1 MQTTKDKA
9 FDFVQ
14 SYHVS
19 KGEYKT
25 VIKNLKTRFADDKM
39 LIELY
44 VRELLK
50 LILNQSHNMSFTD
63 LVDQL
68 DTYLRCLENLGVTKE
83 KYACML
89 YPLVEASIPEQ
100 ILIAWERE
108 RNSISRNSTAN
119 THDLDLLIQFLPSEV
134 VSAER
139 LRIAKAFC
147 AGEKD
152 KNKTSKQ
159 KTDPSRDLSSV
170 TPVPLHRVLLPKQK
184 AKGESRIFFAYFVRK
199 NSPQ

>member
-1 MQTTKDKA
+1 MFQKIDEDPKIEDDVKLAYLMRTTKGKA

-83 KYACML
+83 KYACMH
-89 YPLVEASIPEQ
+89 ACSI
-100 ILIAWERE
+100 R
-108 RNSISRNSTAN
+108 
-119 THDLDLLIQFLPSEV
+119 
-134 VSAER
+134 
-139 LRIAKAFC
+139 
-147 AGEKD
+147 
-152 KNKTSKQ
+152 
-159 KTDPSRDLSSV
+159 
-170 TPVPLHRVLLPKQK
+170 
-184 AKGESRIFFAYFVRK
+184 
-199 NSPQ
+199 